1 MYPFFLCCGIK
12 KVEPTHGTLPA
23 AGIASFRST
32 TTKYNIPSKTKAVP
46 PCIQIIQI
54 PISSFHI
61 VIIRIHSIT
70 NNSFCR
76 KQVNL
81 SRFRHSF
88 HHIND
93 AFAQLADTIV
103 NPNITTSELHQ
114 ILGIS
119 ETAVENNLT
128 FLKEN
133 GYVERVGS
141 KKTGYWKVLE

>member
-1 MYPFFLCCGIK
+1 MPKIIETYGREAFTFRENSIVVTIPLHHIK
-12 KVEPTHGTLPA
+12 KVGNKVGNKKGLNA
-23 AGIASFRST
+23 RR
-32 TTKYNIPSKTKAVP
+32 
-46 PCIQIIQI
+46 QRIITEM
-54 PISSFHI
+54 
-61 VIIRIHSIT
+61 R
-70 NNSFCR
+70 
-76 KQVNL
+76 
-81 SRFRHSF
+81 
-88 HHIND
+88 D
-93 AFAQLADTIV
+93 